1 VFAALHTR
9 RASRLRGRRATPLP
23 PGDIEPEP
31 VPITRATVID
41 AEAFPDEAQAR
52 EWLARCGGR
61 GDEGE
66 DEVAWAIGHL
76 NVAVSAYRVAAGD
89 AHARDVSSDQ
99 ALRVRLGYG
108 SGPELVNG
116 AWKDAVLMPGDRGRT
131 RVRRRML
138 SPEEELAGILTGR
151 RPPGYPSEELLLR
164 ARLVLDAGR
173 HVEAALQARAAAEAL
188 VAELDAG
195 DAAHDVAARHARA
208 AAGLCRAALA
218 AGLGAE
224 QVAELERMV
233 AELERAVRRRRYA

>member
-1 VFAALHTR
+1 MFAAVHAK
-9 RASRLRGRRATPLP
+9 RASRLRGRRPTPLP
-23 PGDIEPEP
+23 PGEVEPEP

-41 AEAFPDEAQAR
+41 AEPFADEARAQ

-61 GDEGE
+61 GDEGAE
-66 DEVAWAIGHL
+66 EVAWAIGHL

-89 AHARDVSSDQ
+89 AHARDVSGEQ

-108 SGPELVNG
+108 SGSELVNG
-116 AWKDAVLMPGDRGRT
+116 AWKDALLLPADRGRT

-164 ARLVLDAGR
+164 ARLDLDAGR

-188 VAELDAG
+188 AAELDAG
-195 DAAHDVAARHARA
+195 DAAHAVATRNAGASV
-208 AAGLCRAALA
+208 GLCRAALG

-224 QVAELERMV
+224 QVAELARIV
-233 AELERAVRRRRYA
+233 AELERAVRRRRYS